1 MLAAACRVRDES
13 FDGSTL
19 RFKAEGIADPKAFV
33 RLMANSKPKLL
44 AIGGVS
50 TPFEYDE
57 ASRTA
62 LLSFSHSGSVEQVE
76 LGF

>member
-19 RFKAEGIADPKAFV
+19 RFKAEGIADPKAVV
-33 RLMANSKPKLL
+33 RIMANSKPKLP

-50 TPFEYDE
+50 TLFEYDE
-57 ASRTA
+57 ASRIA
-62 LLSFSHSGSVEQVE
+62 LLSFLNSGFVVQVE